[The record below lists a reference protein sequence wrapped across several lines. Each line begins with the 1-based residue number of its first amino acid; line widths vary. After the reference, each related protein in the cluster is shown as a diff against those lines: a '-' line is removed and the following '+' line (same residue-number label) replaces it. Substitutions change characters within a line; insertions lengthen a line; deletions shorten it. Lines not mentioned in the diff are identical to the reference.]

1 MADVCVIASQA
12 NALDN
17 RTLSLPLL
25 YISGKLDPEKV
36 SSRANKATHRL
47 TFRAP
52 LPPVGFS
59 TFLVKKSAVVKEE
72 AAAVVAPVGDTIS
85 NGVYTVKIDQ
95 AAGLIESVTNE
106 KTGASIPLNITWG

>member
-1 MADVCVIASQA
+1 M
-12 NALDN
+12 
-17 RTLSLPLL
+17 SLPLL

-59 TFLVKKSAVVKEE
+59 TFLVKKSAVSKEE